1 MVRSTGWAG
10 AARWVGV
17 LACALLVAS
26 IAASR
31 AYASSSSFGIERYGL
46 TATEKDDSV
55 DTQAGSH
62 PYELTAEA
70 VLDPNLD
77 SMSADEVRSLDFELP
92 PGLTIN
98 LATVPQDGI
107 VGMAQAS
114 IAGEIASAT
123 VYKLAPLPGE
133 LARLEFTLEGVRV
146 IAEISVRL
154 GSDNGMTLSI
164 QGFPPRNIESVKMT
178 LGGAM
183 TSPFVT
189 LPTSCAEP
197 LQTTLQGESWGGET
211 TSQSASFPQMT
222 GCNRLAFQPA
232 MSVVSDGAEADEPS
246 GYQVRL
252 SMPQNEG
259 LAGLSAAQ
267 LRDASV
273 TLPGGASLSLSAAD
287 GLSGCEEAQVA
298 LDSNES
304 TVCANSSK
312 VGEVKIETPLL
323 AHPLEGAVFL
333 ATPNANPLGALVALY
348 LVAEEPESGATIKLA
363 GQIAL
368 DASTGQPTL
377 TFDDLPQLPIG
388 EIELELFG
396 GARALLSTPA
406 ACGLATATSELTPW
420 SGSAP
425 VSASS
430 SFEIDSGANGTSC
443 SEQQPFS
450 PTFQAGSTTGGT
462 GAFDSLTFVLARADQ
477 EEELSTIAIQAPQAV
492 AEMFAAV
499 PLCGEAQASAGTC
512 PAASAIGP
520 VALAVGP
527 GPEPYDLGGEVYLT
541 GPYRGASQGLSIVV
555 PFDAGPFE
563 LGNVVIRASEQIDPH
578 TGRMTILSDPLPTI
592 FDGIPLRLRDLALQL
607 DRGEFEPNPDGCE
620 PLTITGTITS
630 TGGRSVAVQT
640 EPLGASS
647 SQCTP
652 PQGGAPITTPGVTP
666 ASATVTLAGTRILTT
681 SEGKALF
688 ELTCT
693 GTSTCHGTLTLN
705 VETRGTR
712 GKKRRSKTT
721 TIGTVAFSIQP
732 GKTTATKVKLNPAGR
747 ALLGADHG
755 RLTVK
760 LTIFKSSPGPAQT
773 RIENVRLVR
782 RKAVRAKKP

>member
-1 MVRSTGWAG
+1 M
-10 AARWVGV
+10 
-17 LACALLVAS
+17 AS
-26 IAASR
+26 IATSE
-31 AYASSSSFGIERYGL
+31 AYASSGFGIERYGL
-46 TATEKDDSV
+46 TATEKDDLV

-77 SMSADEVRSLDFELP
+77 STSADEVRSLDFELP
-92 PGLTIN
+92 PGLTMN
-98 LATVPQDGI
+98 LATVAQDSA
-107 VGMAQAS
+107 VGMVQTS
-114 IAGEIASAT
+114 IAGEIVSAT

-133 LARLEFTLEGVRV
+133 LARLEFTLEGVRM
-146 IAEISVRL
+146 IAEISVRP

-164 QGFPPRNIESVKMT
+164 QGFPPRNIESVKMI

-183 TSPFVT
+183 SSPFLT
-189 LPTSCAEP
+189 LPTSCAES
-197 LQTTLQGESWGGET
+197 LQTTLQGESWGGEA

-232 MSVVSDGAEADEPS
+232 LNVVSDGAQADEPS
-246 GYQVRL
+246 GYQVQL

-259 LAGLSAAQ
+259 PAGLSAAH

-273 TLPGGASLSLSAAD
+273 MLPGGVSLSLSAAD

-298 LDSNES
+298 LESNEPAI
-304 TVCANSSK
+304 CENSSK

-348 LVAEEPESGATIKLA
+348 LVAKEPGSGVTIKLA

-368 DASTGQPTL
+368 NPSTGQPTL

-396 GARALLSTPA
+396 GPRALLSTPA

-420 SGSAP
+420 SGNAP

-430 SFEIDSGANGTSC
+430 SFEIDSGANGASC
-443 SEQQPFS
+443 STPQLFS
-450 PTFQAGSTTGGT
+450 PTFQAGSTTSGA

-563 LGNVVIRASEQIDPH
+563 LGNMVIRASEQIDPH
-578 TGRMTILSDPLPTI
+578 TGQMTILSDPLPMI
-592 FDGIPLRLRDLALQL
+592 FDGIPLRLRDLALQF

-620 PLTITGTITS
+620 PLTTTGTITS
-630 TGGRSVAVQT
+630 ARGRSVTIQT

-647 SQCTP
+647 SQCVP
-652 PQGGAPITTPGVTP
+652 PQGGSPITTPAVTP
-666 ASATVTLAGTRILTT
+666 AGATVTLAGTRILTT
-681 SEGKALF
+681 SDGKALF
-688 ELTCT
+688 KLTCT
-693 GTSTCHGTLTLN
+693 GTSTCHGTLTLD
-705 VETRGTR
+705 VKTRGKR

-721 TIGTVAFSIQP
+721 TIGTVTFSIQA
-732 GKTTATKVKLNPAGR
+732 GKTTATKVELSPAGR
-747 ALLGADHG
+747 ALLGTDHG

-760 LTIFKSSPGPAQT
+760 LTIFKSSPGPTQT
-773 RIENVRLVR
+773 HIENVRLVR